1 MTVVAV
7 VEAIALV
14 LVVIAFLLY
23 TRAREREAMRERRQL
38 ADRIQRPDLLPARE
52 AVVFSEPPPRPKDQ
66 MDMVGRIRISDKYGL
81 DDGG

>member
-7 VEAIALV
+7 VEAVALV
-14 LVVIAFLLY
+14 LVVIAFLHHL
-23 TRAREREAMRERRQL
+23 RSVEKRGAAERRQL

-52 AVVFSEPPPRPKDQ
+52 AVVFAEAPPRKDDQ

-81 DDGG
+81 DDGS